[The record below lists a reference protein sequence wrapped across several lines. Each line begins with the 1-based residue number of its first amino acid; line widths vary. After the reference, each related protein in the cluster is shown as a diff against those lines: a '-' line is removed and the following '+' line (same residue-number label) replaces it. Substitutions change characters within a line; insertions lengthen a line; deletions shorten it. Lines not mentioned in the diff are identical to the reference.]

1 MKTSVKTYLAALK
14 SRHQITDE
22 QREQYAQKAED
33 VYRKVPLST
42 FLLRDAKKFA
52 EENSL
57 TITQA
62 LSLLVRR
69 GLDKV

>member
-1 MKTSVKTYLAALK
+1 MNERV
-14 SRHQITDE
+14 Q
-22 QREQYAQKAED
+22 
-33 VYRKVPLST
+33 YRKVPLST